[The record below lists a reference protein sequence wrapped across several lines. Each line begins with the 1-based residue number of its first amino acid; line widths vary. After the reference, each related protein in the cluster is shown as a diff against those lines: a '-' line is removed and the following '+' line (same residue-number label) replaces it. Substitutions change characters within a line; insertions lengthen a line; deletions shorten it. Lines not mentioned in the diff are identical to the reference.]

1 MRVCPSLEAVQLLRV
16 SSPESGSEQVRS
28 AFLTVVFMAVGDLL
42 GIFASCQL

>member
-28 AFLTVVFMAVGDLL
+28 AFLTVVLRSVSYLRIYG
-42 GIFASCQL
+42 CW